1 MPVWQLRGG
10 TIYVFTSKIEMAD
23 WNKIFAVG
31 NKVTIKKG
39 TKDIYNSLHEY
50 VVSSIS
56 DCSLVE
62 AAAEDYQVSYQDI
75 SSLVASEENLTTNA
89 FVRLQGTT
97 VSVTGTVVKSGS
109 NYYVQVAD
117 GKKIQIYSDKPFVQ
131 NADGI
136 NLSTLMTAGETVT
149 VNGFLGWYSGAQIY
163 ITGAASVV
171 KGTN

>member
-1 MPVWQLRGG
+1 M
-10 TIYVFTSKIEMAD
+10 
-23 WNKIFAVG
+23 
-31 NKVTIKKG
+31 
-39 TKDIYNSLHEY
+39 
-50 VVSSIS
+50 
-56 DCSLVE
+56 
-62 AAAEDYQVSYQDI
+62 
-75 SSLVASEENLTTNA
+75 VASEENLTTNA